1 MGYERVSAKCTPAW
15 MHFSGSDIALD
26 SKNGFEGTSSQL
38 LYLCTISIA
47 VARGIWLPTKDSCRL
62 RIHEDLTV
70 GVDRD
75 HFAMI
80 GHFFTH
86 TRSFLCIDMSEG
98 IIFINHN
105 LSIYTSEKIERC
117 SWGNTHKEFFPSLFK
132 QMYLLLCSVT
142 FLRNWKWPPRADHDW
157 LHLDFSWKKKQGF
170 FKSMFFRH
178 SLSSWLYVTRL
189 RLK

>member
-117 SWGNTHKEFFPSLFK
+117 SWGIFPIFIQTNVPIIVLGNFSQKLEVTSSGGPWLATSRLFLKEKTRFF
-132 QMYLLLCSVT
+132 QI
-142 FLRNWKWPPRADHDW
+142 
-157 LHLDFSWKKKQGF
+157 
-170 FKSMFFRH
+170 
-178 SLSSWLYVTRL
+178 YVF
-189 RLK
+189 